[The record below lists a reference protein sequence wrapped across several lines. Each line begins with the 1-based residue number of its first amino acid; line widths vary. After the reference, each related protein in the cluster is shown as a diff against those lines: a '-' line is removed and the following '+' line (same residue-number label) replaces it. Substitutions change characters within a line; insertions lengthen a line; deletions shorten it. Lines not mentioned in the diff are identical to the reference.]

1 MELDLICKKAIK
13 VVKEVAAFMLE
24 ERARFNQETVQI
36 KGKND
41 LVSYVDITAEKML
54 VEGLSKILP
63 DAGFLTEEA
72 TTTKENKNLFW
83 IIDPL
88 DGTTNFIHNLPSFGI
103 SIALANQEEL
113 LVGVVMEPNM
123 DECYYAWKGGGAFCN
138 QKAIKVTSNHK
149 IANCLFGTGF
159 PINNHETIS
168 NYLDITKYLVRNSR
182 GVRRFGSASIDLIY
196 TACGRFDAFFEY
208 NLKPWDVAGGAII
221 VKEAGGHISDFKGGE
236 DWLYGQTIIAS
247 NKHIHRN
254 LLSIIEQEYYKS

>member
-1 MELDLICKKAIK
+1 MLI
-13 VVKEVAAFMLE
+13 
-24 ERARFNQETVQI
+24 RNR
-36 KGKND
+36 
-41 LVSYVDITAEKML
+41 
-54 VEGLSKILP
+54 
-63 DAGFLTEEA
+63 
-72 TTTKENKNLFW
+72 
-83 IIDPL
+83 
-88 DGTTNFIHNLPSFGI
+88 I
-103 SIALANQEEL
+103 S
-113 LVGVVMEPNM
+113 
-123 DECYYAWKGGGAFCN
+123 
-138 QKAIKVTSNHK
+138 
-149 IANCLFGTGF
+149 
-159 PINNHETIS
+159 INNHETIS